1 LLLDQEGTGVE
12 LAREAYEA
20 GDWAAA
26 VSEAFAKGKKAKDGK
41 RDDMAR
47 GIGIDKREE
56 EGRKLAG
63 TVTEW
68 VWEWW
73 RD

>member
-26 VSEAFAKGKKAKDGK
+26 VGEAFVKGKKAKDRK

-47 GIGIDKREE
+47 GFDVDKREA